1 MYSGFYQHEIKN
13 NLLDA
18 EKIFIAMGYK
28 LLPNQTLV
36 LDGPICPDQVTN
48 VSRDAL
54 TAYVEC
60 QIMTQVNSE
69 LTSIGLA
76 TTWNEIFNFRECHI
90 GDSSQTIKGLTQMLQ
105 SCQMHLH
112 GILRKGKLNRS
123 KNITYLSKIVFILL
137 LEPHIIS
144 HSYDFTCFSILILIF
159 KKTI

>member
-36 LDGPICPDQVTN
+36 LEGPICPDQVTN

-60 QIMTQVNSE
+60 QIMKQVNSE

-90 GDSSQTIKGLTQMLQ
+90 GDSSQTLKGLTQIIQ
-105 SCQMHLH
+105 SHMHMHNLM
-112 GILRKGKLNRS
+112 RKGGKRS
-123 KNITYLSKIVFILL
+123 FSNIFFEIEKYNTISKSKQNFMQLIL
-137 LEPHIIS
+137 S
-144 HSYDFTCFSILILIF
+144 HSIYIINN
-159 KKTI
+159 

>member
-1 MYSGFYQHEIKN
+1 MYSGFYQHEIRN

-18 EKIFIAMGYK
+18 ERIFIAMGYK

-60 QIMTQVNSE
+60 QIMKQVNSE
-69 LTSIGLA
+69 LTSLGLQ

-90 GDSSQTIKGLTQMLQ
+90 GDSSQTIKGLSQIIQ
-105 SCQMHLH
+105 SQMHMH
-112 GILRKGKLNRS
+112 MQIRKGKISTCLQNS
-123 KNITYLSKIVFILL
+123 LLMEIGKHCSLFLHIFI
-137 LEPHIIS
+137 
-144 HSYDFTCFSILILIF
+144 SIGFHFIYV
-159 KKTI
+159 

>member
-18 EKIFIAMGYK
+18 EQIFIAMGYK

-60 QIMTQVNSE
+60 QIMKQVNSE
-69 LTSIGLA
+69 LTQMGLQ
-76 TTWNEIFNFRECHI
+76 TTWNEIFNFRQCHI
-90 GDSSQTIKGLTQMLQ
+90 GDSSQTIKGLAQIIQ
-105 SCQMHLH
+105 SHVHMH
-112 GILRKGKLNRS
+112 GMMRKGELIS
-123 KNITYLSKIVFILL
+123 FLYHLIIYYFI
-137 LEPHIIS
+137 
-144 HSYDFTCFSILILIF
+144 F
-159 KKTI
+159 